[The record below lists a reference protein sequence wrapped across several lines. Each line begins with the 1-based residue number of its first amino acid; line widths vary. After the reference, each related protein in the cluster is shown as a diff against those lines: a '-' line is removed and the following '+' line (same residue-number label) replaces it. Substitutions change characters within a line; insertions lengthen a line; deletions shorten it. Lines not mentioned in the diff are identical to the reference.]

1 MSLRAGDLNR
11 RITIQMRRPGRNE
24 LGEELVSWVD
34 LAADVPAGLLVL
46 SGKEYAVSSGEISRA
61 QVSMRV
67 RWRTDVTAKMRVLYA
82 GGIYNIE
89 AVLPDLAGREYVD
102 LACSIGASH
111 G

>member
-1 MSLRAGDLNR
+1 MTLRAGDLNR
-11 RITIQMRRPGRNE
+11 RITIQMRQPGKNA
-24 LGEELVSWVD
+24 LGEELVTWVD
-34 LAADVPAGLLVL
+34 LEQETPASLLVL
-46 SGKEYAVSSGEISRA
+46 SGKEYAVTSGEVSRA

-67 RWRTDVTAKMRVLYA
+67 RWRTDVTAKMRVLYE

-102 LACSIGASH
+102 LACSIGANN